1 MECVEGIVSRSSVLF
16 HKASDEGSQVND
28 GNIIRSWRKMDLCYA
43 VAENLV
49 TQLPEIIVE
58 VENASNELINKNV

>member
-1 MECVEGIVSRSSVLF
+1 
-16 HKASDEGSQVND
+16 
-28 GNIIRSWRKMDLCYA
+28 MDLCYA

-49 TQLPEIIVE
+49 ILLPEIIVE